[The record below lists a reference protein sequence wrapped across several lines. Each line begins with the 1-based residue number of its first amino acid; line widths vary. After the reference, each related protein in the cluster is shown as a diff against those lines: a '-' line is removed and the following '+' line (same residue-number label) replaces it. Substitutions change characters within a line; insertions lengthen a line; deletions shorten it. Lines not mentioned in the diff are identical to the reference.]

1 MNSELANFLEVAAG
15 SVIAFIVIFNW
26 LQRNTRG
33 H

>member
-1 MNSELANFLEVAAG
+1 MNPELVTFLEIAAG